1 MSNIFKKS
9 IIDVMV
15 ESANSEEYAL
25 NDLFDDE
32 TEKEFNA
39 AIDDIAELSE
49 SLRYTPEMVPVIQHE
64 NKFYIDLSDV
74 YRVMECC
81 NDECPNGEE
90 SDEFDIVSNIID
102 ANDDEGMTLENTFI
116 LVESK
121 EYMMNIISEAK
132 AAIKSKSGINK
143 KTGKAK
149 LTAAADVFKNMKN
162 KGLQL
167 VKKKAK
173 KKKKK

>member
-1 MSNIFKKS
+1 
-9 IIDVMV
+9 MV

-39 AIDDIAELSE
+39 AIDDIAELQE

-64 NKFYIDLSDV
+64 NKFYIDLGDV
-74 YRVMECC
+74 YRVMECY
-81 NDECPNGEE
+81 NDDCEEGDE
-90 SDEFDIVSNIID
+90 SDEFNVVSSIIS
-102 ANDDEGMTLENTFI
+102 ANDDEGMTLENTFVV
-116 LVESK
+116 VESK
-121 EYMMNIISEAK
+121 EYMMGIISEAK
-132 AAIKSKSGINK
+132 AATKSKSGVDK
-143 KTGKAK
+143 KTGKAR
-149 LTAAADVFKNMKN
+149 LTAAADAFKDMKN

-167 VKKKAK
+167 IKKKGK

>member
-1 MSNIFKKS
+1 MDMFKKS

-15 ESANSEEYAL
+15 ESTKVEDFEL

-39 AIDDIAELSE
+39 AIDSIGELQE
-49 SLRYTPEMVPVIQHE
+49 SLVYTPDMVPVIKHE
-64 NKFYIDLSDV
+64 SNFYIDLGDV
-74 YRVMECC
+74 YRVMECS
-81 NDECPNGEE
+81 NDDCEE
-90 SDEFDIVSNIID
+90 DNEDDEFDIVSSIID

-116 LVESK
+116 VVESK
-121 EYMMNIISEAK
+121 EHMMKIVSEAR
-132 AAIKSKSGINK
+132 AAVKSKSGISK
-143 KTGKAK
+143 KNGKAK

-162 KGLQL
+162 KGLKL

>member
-1 MSNIFKKS
+1 MDMFKKS

-15 ESANSEEYAL
+15 ESAKVEDFEL

-39 AIDDIAELSE
+39 AIDSIGELQE
-49 SLRYTPEMVPVIQHE
+49 SLIFTPDMVPVIKHE
-64 NKFYIDLSDV
+64 NNFYIDLGDI
-74 YRVMECC
+74 YRIMECS
-81 NDECPNGEE
+81 DEECED
-90 SDEFDIVSNIID
+90 DEFDVVSSVIS

-116 LVESK
+116 VVESK
-121 EYMMNIISEAK
+121 EHMMKIVSEAK
-132 AAIKSKSGINK
+132 AAVKSKSGIGK
-143 KTGKAK
+143 KNGKAK

-162 KGLQL
+162 KGLKL
-167 VKKKAK
+167 IKKKGK

>member
-1 MSNIFKKS
+1 MDMFKKS

-15 ESANSEEYAL
+15 ESANAEEFMI

-32 TEKEFNA
+32 TEKEFND
-39 AIDDIAELSE
+39 AIDSIGELQE
-49 SLRYTPEMVPVIQHE
+49 SLIFTADMVPVIKHE
-64 NKFYIDLSDV
+64 NNFYIDLGDV
-74 YRVMECC
+74 YRVMECSSDDC
-81 NDECPNGEE
+81 EE
-90 SDEFDIVSNIID
+90 DEFDAVSTIIS

-116 LVESK
+116 VVESK
-121 EYMMNIISEAK
+121 EHMMKIVSEAK
-132 AAIKSKSGINK
+132 AAVKSKSGINK

-162 KGLQL
+162 KGLKL
-167 VKKKAK
+167 IKKKAK